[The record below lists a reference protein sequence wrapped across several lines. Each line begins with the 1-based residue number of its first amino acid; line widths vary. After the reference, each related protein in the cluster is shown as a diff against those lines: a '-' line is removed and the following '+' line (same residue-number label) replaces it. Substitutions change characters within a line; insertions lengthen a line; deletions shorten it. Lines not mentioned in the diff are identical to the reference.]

1 MKYNDNI
8 IIIIIFIVVDT
19 FSVALL
25 EERKTKEWL
34 WYLTVVDGITMAAS
48 TDDMLADHEEIV
60 CQIEASV
67 VTGFEHLAAEE
78 VREKL
83 GADCTTIRGLISFS
97 VKVKDVKKVLGLAV
111 LTLALPG
118 FGLGLGSCT
127 SVVVDRGRGCA
138 AWLWSVAVGRGRGAW
153 PWLNLA

>member
-1 MKYNDNI
+1 
-8 IIIIIFIVVDT
+8 
-19 FSVALL
+19 
-25 EERKTKEWL
+25 
-34 WYLTVVDGITMAAS
+34 MAAS

-97 VKVKDVKKVLGLAV
+97 VKVKDVKKVLGLALGLGLAV
-111 LTLALPG
+111 LTCLSWLGPWLGLG
-118 FGLGLGSCT
+118 FGLRLGSCT
-127 SVVVDRGRGCA
+127 SVVVDRGRGCG
-138 AWLWSVAVGRGRGAW
+138 AWLWSVAAGRGRGAW
-153 PWLNLA
+153 PWGVAVRRGRGAWPWGVAVGRGRD